1 MAFWIK
7 RTARIIG
14 AVTFFVVFFMGLDPA
29 RPFDPQIV
37 ATAFSKGVLGA
48 ILFWFAGFILGDIVF
63 KGLVTDVTTA
73 ESDAIEGG
81 LLQRIHEEKIRSNPD
96 TVGLKMPAV
105 KSDKKTREEKKAAI
119 KK

>member
-1 MAFWIK
+1 
-7 RTARIIG
+7 
-14 AVTFFVVFFMGLDPA
+14 
-29 RPFDPQIV
+29 
-37 ATAFSKGVLGA
+37 
-48 ILFWFAGFILGDIVF
+48 
-63 KGLVTDVTTA
+63 VTDVTTA

-81 LLQRIHEEKIRSNPD
+81 LLQRIHEEKIRSDPD